1 MRLSS
6 LWQILLCLSS
16 LFGSI
21 KLEQDLIFLLL
32 SRQDRDAFIFSS
44 VPLKARKM
52 PQPGPQEIPFFG
64 QKVISGEKKKKKKNK
79 AFPALEVKTPLWH
92 TQIWR
97 SLCKEKAHKKEL
109 LLGPRKKKSP
119 FPESWMNPGCWGG
132 RSPDSIQGQIWKGGE
147 WATKAAIHSHVLTK
161 TCREVVPGTYQTPNH
176 VTCFKEMR
184 AFK

>member
-64 QKVISGEKKKKKKNK
+64 QKVISGEKKKKKRTKP
-79 AFPALEVKTPLWH
+79 FQP
-92 TQIWR
+92 WR
-97 SLCKEKAHKKEL
+97 SKHPSDIHKYGGPCVKRKHTKKNFCLAQEKKCC
-109 LLGPRKKKSP
+109 P
-119 FPESWMNPGCWGG
+119 FPENWMNPGCWGG
-132 RSPDSIQGQIWKGGE
+132 RPPDSIQGQIWKGGE
-147 WATKAAIHSHVLTK
+147 
-161 TCREVVPGTYQTPNH
+161 
-176 VTCFKEMR
+176 
-184 AFK
+184 